1 MQEDKEPKAIESEE
15 IVIGNLIN
23 TGSLFILYESR
34 LTPKCFYL
42 NEHKEI
48 YASMKRLFKAGSAI
62 DMITIMEDLK
72 KANLFE
78 SIGGINIMLKL
89 SNPTTSLG
97 IESHVSIIVD
107 RFKTREIIRLSH
119 QALSESYK
127 GNKLNAEIIANLE
140 RGLNESVDTTPV
152 ISLADTQRQ
161 FLDEVQG
168 KTESGVSITGIKS
181 IDKIATV
188 RKGNLVVIGAR
199 PSMGKSMFATTI
211 QNNLANQNMAGLFQ
225 NLEMTTVEGWKRTAA
240 CRYSIEF
247 SKLTDG
253 EIVLGEYNASQFDEL
268 FSMMDNLFFFDDK
281 TGINA
286 LSLKSKLMSIMVKTP
301 LQYLI
306 IDHGKLMKH
315 NMLAGNKRSDEEIGA
330 TCNAL
335 KEIAKDLNIFVIL
348 LWQLK
353 RPTGDVVR
361 IPSLSDLRGSG
372 EIEESA
378 DIVMFLHRDE
388 YYGIEG
394 AVNGKTDVVIA
405 KNRNGDT
412 GVVECTFVP
421 NYSRFEDLHD
431 ENDWMGVSKDVVE
444 NKIEKNTSNILF

>member
-1 MQEDKEPKAIESEE
+1 
-15 IVIGNLIN
+15 
-23 TGSLFILYESR
+23 
-34 LTPKCFYL
+34 
-42 NEHKEI
+42 
-48 YASMKRLFKAGSAI
+48 
-62 DMITIMEDLK
+62 
-72 KANLFE
+72 
-78 SIGGINIMLKL
+78 
-89 SNPTTSLG
+89 
-97 IESHVSIIVD
+97 
-107 RFKTREIIRLSH
+107 
-119 QALSESYK
+119 
-127 GNKLNAEIIANLE
+127 
-140 RGLNESVDTTPV
+140 
-152 ISLADTQRQ
+152 
-161 FLDEVQG
+161 
-168 KTESGVSITGIKS
+168 
-181 IDKIATV
+181 
-188 RKGNLVVIGAR
+188 
-199 PSMGKSMFATTI
+199 
-211 QNNLANQNMAGLFQ
+211 
-225 NLEMTTVEGWKRTAA
+225 
-240 CRYSIEF
+240 
-247 SKLTDG
+247 
-253 EIVLGEYNASQFDEL
+253 
-268 FSMMDNLFFFDDK
+268 
-281 TGINA
+281 
-286 LSLKSKLMSIMVKTP
+286 MSIMVKTP